1 MVVPKY
7 HEMMLPILRFLADG
21 HERHR
26 RDFPPMIAEH
36 FHLTEEDRAS
46 LLPSGQTTYLQNRA
60 GWANFDLRKA
70 ELVEMV
76 RSAVMKITPAGQ
88 QFLATK
94 PEKLDRPML
103 MQFEPFRLFMEA
115 NKVTNGSGTGSGT
128 QALGVD
134 AVKELVTTNEA
145 TPEERIEEGYTELRA
160 EIMSELLEKVRACNP
175 FFFEHLVVDLLLKM
189 GYGGS
194 RAEAGQATKPTG
206 DGGVDGVIN
215 EDRLGLDAIY
225 VQAKRWQNSVGE
237 PQLRDFVGALHAH
250 RARKGVFITTGE
262 FTQTARQYVERVD
275 FKISLIDGQRLAELM
290 LDFNVGVSRART
302 IEIKRIDNDYFAEG

>member
-1 MVVPKY
+1 MAVPKY
-7 HEMMLPILRFLADG
+7 HEMMLPTLRFLADG
-21 HERHR
+21 QERHR

-36 FHLTEEDRAS
+36 FNLSEEDRAA

-70 ELVEMV
+70 GLVEMV

-115 NKVTNGSGTGSGT
+115 NKAANGSSTGSGT
-128 QALGVD
+128 QVPNAD
-134 AVKELVTTNEA
+134 AAKELIATSEA
-145 TPEERIEEGYTELRA
+145 TPEERIEGGYVELRA

-262 FTQTARQYVERVD
+262 FTQTARQYVDRVD